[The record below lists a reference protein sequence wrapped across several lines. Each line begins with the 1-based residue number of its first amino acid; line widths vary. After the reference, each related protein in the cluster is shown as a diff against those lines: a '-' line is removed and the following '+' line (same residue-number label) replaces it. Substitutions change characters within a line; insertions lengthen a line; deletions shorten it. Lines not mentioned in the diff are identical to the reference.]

1 MHTQS
6 NKKTIL
12 IVDDNVQIL
21 HALQLR
27 LESENYNVEVAH
39 DCLSGEL
46 KARETKPDIVLL
58 DINLPGA
65 NGFRLAEKI
74 DMTCRKD
81 VQKIFMTASKDE
93 TFPGRAMRCGAVDYL
108 EKPFSSEML
117 IDIIDGTASGHPR
130 YNKMFV

>member
-6 NKKTIL
+6 HKKTIL

-21 HALQLR
+21 HALQIR

-46 KARETKPDIVLL
+46 KAREIKPDIVLL

-65 NGFRLAEKI
+65 NGFTLAEKI
-74 DMTCRKD
+74 DMSCRKD
-81 VQKIFMTASKDE
+81 VKKIFMTASRDE
-93 TFPGRAMRCGAVDYL
+93 SFPIRAMRCGAVDYL
-108 EKPFSSEML
+108 EKPFSSEAL
-117 IDIIDGTASGHPR
+117 IEMIDCTASGHPR